1 MAKKKSSKYQQRD
14 IYQEVTDRIIEILDR
29 GTVPWHNPIRSTGGG
44 DGWPKNLD
52 SGKRYRGINVFLL
65 SFQSWDKGFG
75 TDYWATF
82 RQAKQQGGKIRK
94 GEKASLV
101 TFWKLF
107 EIKDKKT
114 GEEVKLPV
122 LKHYNV
128 FNLEQCE
135 GIEIPDAPQEDP
147 NVEPFEP
154 IEKAEQIVCGYPDP
168 PVILHSGNKAVYR
181 PLLDTV
187 LIAPPEQ
194 FESAESY
201 FATLNHELV
210 HSTGNEK
217 RLGRGLDTKP
227 EPFGSPDY
235 SKEEMIAEM
244 GAAFLNAAAGIS
256 VPTIEQSASYIE
268 HWQKALRGDKRLV
281 VSAAGAAQKAADW
294 ILGEDFF
301 SASQEAVKPQKPPV
315 LELF

>member
-1 MAKKKSSKYQQRD
+1 MAQKKRRD
-14 IYQEVTDRIIEILDR
+14 IYQEVTDRILEILDR

-52 SGKRYRGINVFLL
+52 SGKNYRGINVFLL
-65 SFQSWDKGFG
+65 AFESWDKGYG
-75 TDYWATF
+75 TDYWTTF
-82 RQAKQQGGKIRK
+82 RQASNQGGKIRK
-94 GEKASLV
+94 GEKASLEKASLV

-107 EIKDKKT
+107 DTKDKNT
-114 GEEVKLPV
+114 GEDVKLPV

-135 GIEIPDAPQEDP
+135 GIEIPDAPVED
-147 NVEPFEP
+147 VEAEPFVP
-154 IEKAEQIVCGYPDP
+154 IEKAEKIVNGYSDP

-181 PLLDTV
+181 PLVDTV

-194 FESAESY
+194 FENSESY
-201 FATLNHELV
+201 FAVLNHELI

-217 RLGRGLDTKP
+217 RLGRGLDT
-227 EPFGSPDY
+227 EPAAFGTPDY

-244 GAAFLNAAAGIS
+244 GAAFLNASAGIS

-294 ILGEDFF
+294 ILGTAWPEPI
-301 SASQEAVKPQKPPV
+301 Q
-315 LELF
+315 